1 VIVIESWSA
10 GRHYRRSSGRGGRGP
25 FVGVGSG
32 DGVGSGVAVASVF
45 PTGVG
50 SSGEAVAVAVAVADG
65 SSEGSMVGP
74 MVTGVRGLIVLASDN
89 RCWTNASTVA
99 PRSEVGGA
107 GDWGIRVARS
117 GASALEQPMVD
128 AAAAITITAIT
139 RCFQPGM
146 PILSRPIWGNQ

>member
-1 VIVIESWSA
+1 VLVGTIVGVAVGEA
-10 GRHYRRSSGRGGRGP
+10 VGP

-32 DGVGSGVAVASVF
+32 DGVVSGDGVGSGVAVAPVF

-99 PRSEVGGA
+99 PRSEEQVSGGYA
-107 GDWGIRVARS
+107 SPVPERQRWS
-117 GASALEQPMVD
+117 GRWSMQRPRLQSRLLLDASNRGCP
-128 AAAAITITAIT
+128 
-139 RCFQPGM
+139 
-146 PILSRPIWGNQ
+146 S